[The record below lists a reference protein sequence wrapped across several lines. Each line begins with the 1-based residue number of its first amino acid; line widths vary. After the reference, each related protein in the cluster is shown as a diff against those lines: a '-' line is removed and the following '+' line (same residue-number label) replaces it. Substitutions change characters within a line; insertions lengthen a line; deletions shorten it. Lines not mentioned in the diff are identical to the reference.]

1 MESKKFKDIKNTVGK
16 NIKEEVKKNT
26 LDGNKKEEIS
36 KNKL

>member
-1 MESKKFKDIKNTVGK
+1 MEQKKFKEIKNTVAK

-36 KNKL
+36 KNRL